1 MNNLTKNLVTLNC
14 VFGPNNRLIE
24 KIDEYIALS
33 DLDNPNDLLDVL
45 KDYGVSDEAK
55 IAEMSNFIVQD
66 RLDFFMAYM
75 EKEDIKVTTVYDA
88 SYPERLRF
96 IDDNPYLLYY
106 KGSLN
111 EMETGRCLSVVG
123 SRKATS
129 YGKWVAESF
138 VSELCSHGFRI
149 VSGMAYGIDSIA
161 HQTAI
166 KRNQYTIAV
175 LGSGIDVIYPK
186 RNKELYRDISE
197 RGSVISEFA
206 PGFSPLPFNFPYRN
220 RIISGLSDGIL
231 VVEAGEKSGTLIT
244 ATYGFEQN
252 KEVFAIP
259 GNIDN
264 INARG
269 TNRLIREGA
278 KITICV
284 DDILEEFNL
293 DVNDI
298 HESDN
303 PDRELNNIQVDIID
317 ALKRGEKSVV
327 EIHELTG
334 HHIAELNSN
343 LTILELGEI
352 ISQGRGK
359 QFRLNRIS
367 KKHKSGGY
375 NGEKLSDS

>member
-24 KIDEYIALS
+24 KIDDYIALS
-33 DLDNPNDLLDVL
+33 DVDNPNDLLDVI
-45 KDYGVSDEAK
+45 KECGITDEAK
-55 IAEMSNFIVQD
+55 IEELSTFIVQD
-66 RLDFFMAYM
+66 RLEFFIEYM
-75 EKEDIKVTTVYDA
+75 EKEKIRVCTAFDEE
-88 SYPERLRF
+88 YPGRLRS
-96 IDDNPYLLYY
+96 IDDRPYVLYY
-106 KGSLN
+106 KGSIQ
-111 EMETGRCLSVVG
+111 EMEDGRCMSVVG

-129 YGKWVAESF
+129 YGKWVAERF
-138 VSELCSHGFRI
+138 VSELSSHGFRI

-166 KRNQYTIAV
+166 TCHQYTSAI

-197 RGSVISEFA
+197 KGSVISEFA

-231 VVEAGEKSGTLIT
+231 VIEAGEKSGTLIT

-278 KITICV
+278 KITTC
-284 DDILEEFNL
+284 
-293 DVNDI
+293 
-298 HESDN
+298 
-303 PDRELNNIQVDIID
+303 
-317 ALKRGEKSVV
+317 
-327 EIHELTG
+327 
-334 HHIAELNSN
+334 
-343 LTILELGEI
+343 
-352 ISQGRGK
+352 
-359 QFRLNRIS
+359 
-367 KKHKSGGY
+367 
-375 NGEKLSDS
+375 